1 MASPRVGLVH
11 ARNRAR
17 TASRVRATISCTPD
31 HAILRHTPRA
41 VPAPGVEFELPLEAA
56 CVLHFESCPY
66 ARWEEKFT
74 HYARTTTRLSKIP
87 FLFYVDSIKC
97 CRQHAQVSSEAGPP
111 RLDHSRPA
119 DEQPRAA
126 QDTSQLRSFW
136 RKRKQRHYLREADQ
150 VLVIGHLALPQETRE
165 RLERQRVRRQRT
177 ARGTAQ

>member
-31 HAILRHTPRA
+31 HAILRHTTRA

-119 DEQPRAA
+119 DEQSRAA